1 MPCESQTSWTMMS
14 STILASCYLSLLWY
28 VFFLFSF
35 ISFFFLYITL
45 HDDIQMEYL
54 CQASPTAGAPIN
66 PPHLPWSVYACNPD
80 DFSWEYVVGH
90 NINVIVPFSWGY
102 TSDKFSSTP
111 CQVLPFLFLHP
122 SITCSNNVFL
132 LTQLTIQ
139 EHEELICLAGNL
151 KMEVTK

>member
-1 MPCESQTSWTMMS
+1 MMS

-66 PPHLPWSVYACNPD
+66 PPHLPWSVYAYNPD
-80 DFSWEYVVGH
+80 DFSQEHVVGH
-90 NINVIVPFSWGY
+90 NTNVIVPFS
-102 TSDKFSSTP
+102 
-111 CQVLPFLFLHP
+111 
-122 SITCSNNVFL
+122 
-132 LTQLTIQ
+132 
-139 EHEELICLAGNL
+139 
-151 KMEVTK
+151 